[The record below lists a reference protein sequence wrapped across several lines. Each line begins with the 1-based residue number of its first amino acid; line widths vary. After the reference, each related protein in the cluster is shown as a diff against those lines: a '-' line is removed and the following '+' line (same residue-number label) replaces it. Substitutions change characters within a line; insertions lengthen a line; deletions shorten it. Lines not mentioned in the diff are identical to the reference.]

1 MAEQK
6 FVVPTEV
13 IDLPS
18 TGLIYPKESPLS
30 KGQIEMQYMTARH
43 EDILTNINNLRNG
56 TAIEKTLKA
65 LIQSDVNYDDLLLGD
80 RNGLLIAARILA
92 YGKDYQFKLT
102 NPETKE
108 EEIVNSDLQ
117 TMEYKKIDESLFKS
131 GKNEFEF
138 ELPFSKNKVTFKL
151 LTVGDDKKM
160 DEEIKGLKKAL
171 GQDAGAISMRMK
183 YQITS
188 VNGDYTAKTIR
199 EFVDQALMSRDS
211 NALRQYIN
219 TVTPDIAN
227 KVIATFKDGQQE
239 VVDLPMNASF
249 FFPGVED

>member
-6 FVVPTEV
+6 FIVPTEV
-13 IDLPS
+13 VDLPS
-18 TGLIYPKESPLS
+18 KGLIYPKESPLS

-65 LIQSDVNYDDLLLGD
+65 LIQSDIDYNDLLLGD

-92 YGKDYQFKLT
+92 YGKDYQFKYR
-102 NPETKE
+102 NPRTGE
-108 EEIVNSDLQ
+108 EELVNSDLQ
-117 TMEYKKIDESLFKS
+117 TIEYKKIDESLFKL

-160 DEEIKGLKKAL
+160 DEEMKGLKKVL

-188 VNGDYTAKTIR
+188 VNGDYTTKTIR
-199 EFVDQALMSRDS
+199 DFVDQALMSRDS
-211 NALRQYIN
+211 VALRQYIN
-219 TVTPDIAN
+219 SITPDISN
-227 KVIATFKDGQQE
+227 KVMITFNDGE
-239 VVDLPMNASF
+239 TDFVDLPMNASF
-249 FFPGVED
+249 FFPGTED